1 MPRVIR
7 YPSVFLACGLVAC
20 TPPSTTQPTTQP
32 ASGSTSAQLPPA
44 ISALPPHVLAEAQG
58 KSGRV
63 RVEIRDHLRLLT
75 IDGVVQ
81 GAVPTDPSVSPPGD
95 PVAGLVRAFRPHAAS
110 ALLIGLG
117 TGRTAASLSQN
128 GLSLDV
134 VEIEPAVVAYAKQFF
149 HYQGDAIVDDG
160 LAFAERSER
169 SYDVIVLD
177 ASLGETMADRLV
189 SRDALR
195 TYRSRLAPDGM
206 LVIRLHASPT
216 DSQPGEVLRRAPHR
230 LAHVFGTGVAA
241 EPQNLLLV
249 SADTALS
256 AQDLG
261 GLNVW
266 PLAIPGGHAPVP
278 ASQPSSHD
286 GAPRDLS
293 VLGYVTRAADGTL
306 CLDLPHWEM
315 GAVRYVL
322 TGPHAETLGKQ
333 LSANA
338 RFPTQGDIGSDGDL
352 VGSLHAVLGGG
363 GVKRSDVRFSPLAA
377 SLRGK
382 VRVRAVSHPDD
393 GGGRRGPGQPH
404 HPLLPYGGVLYDLEV
419 ESLDWT
425 LDHSTWLRNQVTLR
439 ASLDRCVRAF
449 TTGRLTDG
457 VADLEGHRDALFVA
471 LGKPPVPVPVLQE
484 ASSLLGRVRHEVG
497 PGPSGDLDTGAACDR
512 IATKIP
518 ADGVDARWQSLR
530 EALLSCAMQRYGRVA
545 QGKGDDARR
554 AAGRILGLLETEDV
568 KGNPDSIRKRFP
580 DVTATADP
588 LPPAAH

>member
-1 MPRVIR
+1 
-7 YPSVFLACGLVAC
+7 
-20 TPPSTTQPTTQP
+20 
-32 ASGSTSAQLPPA
+32 
-44 ISALPPHVLAEAQG
+44 
-58 KSGRV
+58 
-63 RVEIRDHLRLLT
+63 
-75 IDGVVQ
+75 
-81 GAVPTDPSVSPPGD
+81 
-95 PVAGLVRAFRPHAAS
+95 
-110 ALLIGLG
+110 LLIGLG
-117 TGRTAASLSQN
+117 TGRTADSLSQN

-160 LAFAERSER
+160 LAFAQRSER
-169 SYDVIVLD
+169 TYDVIVLD
-177 ASLGETMADRLV
+177 ASLGATMADRLV
-189 SRDALR
+189 SHDALR
-195 TYRSRLAPDGM
+195 TYRSSLAPDGM

-216 DSQPGEVLRRAPHR
+216 ASQPVDVLRRAPHR
-230 LAHVFGTGVAA
+230 LAHVFGSGVGA
-241 EPQNLLLV
+241 EPQSLLLV

-286 GAPRDLS
+286 GAPRELS

-322 TGPHAETLGKQ
+322 TGPHAEILGKR
-333 LSANA
+333 LSTNA

-393 GGGRRGPGQPH
+393 GGGRRGPGHFPH

-425 LDHSTWLRNQVTLR
+425 LDHATWLRSQAALR
-439 ASLDRCVRAF
+439 APLDRCARAF
-449 TTGRLTDG
+449 RAGRLTDG
-457 VADLEGHRDALFVA
+457 VADLEAHRDALFVA
-471 LGKPPVPVPVLQE
+471 LGKPSVPVPVLQE
-484 ASSLLGRVRHEVG
+484 ATSLLGRVRHEVG
-497 PGPSGDLDTGAACDR
+497 TAPSGDLDTGAACDR
-512 IATKIP
+512 IATKVP
-518 ADGVDARWQSLR
+518 ADGVDARWQALR
-530 EALLSCAMQRYGRVA
+530 DALLSCAMQRYGRVA

-554 AAGRILGLLETEDV
+554 AAGRLLGLLETEDV
-568 KGNPDSIRKRFP
+568 TGNPDSIRKRFP
-580 DVTATADP
+580 DVTAIADP
-588 LPPAAH
+588 LPPAGP

>member
-1 MPRVIR
+1 
-7 YPSVFLACGLVAC
+7 
-20 TPPSTTQPTTQP
+20 
-32 ASGSTSAQLPPA
+32 
-44 ISALPPHVLAEAQG
+44 
-58 KSGRV
+58 
-63 RVEIRDHLRLLT
+63 
-75 IDGVVQ
+75 
-81 GAVPTDPSVSPPGD
+81 
-95 PVAGLVRAFRPHAAS
+95 
-110 ALLIGLG
+110 LLIGLG

-149 HYQGDAIVDDG
+149 HYQGDATVDDG

-169 SYDVIVLD
+169 RYDVVVLD
-177 ASLGETMADRLV
+177 ASLGATMADRLV

-216 DSQPGEVLRRAPHR
+216 ATQPGDVLRRAPHR
-230 LAHVFGTGVAA
+230 LAHVFGSGVGA

-278 ASQPSSHD
+278 ASQPSNQD
-286 GAPRDLS
+286 GTPRELS
-293 VLGYVTRAADGTL
+293 VLGYVTRAPDGTL
-306 CLDLPHWEM
+306 CLDVPHWEM
-315 GAVRYVL
+315 GAVRYVV
-322 TGPHAETLGKQ
+322 TGPHAETLASR

-338 RFPTQGDIGSDGDL
+338 SFPTQGDIGSDGDL

-393 GGGRRGPGQPH
+393 GGGRRGPGQPPRH
-404 HPLLPYGGVLYDLEV
+404 SLLPYGGVLYDLEV

-425 LDHSTWLRNQVTLR
+425 LDHGTWMRNQASLR
-439 ASLDRCVRAF
+439 ASLDRCARAF
-449 TTGRLTDG
+449 AAGRLADG
-457 VADLEGHRDALFVA
+457 VSDLEAHREALFVA
-471 LGKPPVPVPVLQE
+471 LGKPSVPVPVLQE
-484 ASSLLGRVRHEVG
+484 ASNLLGRVRQEIG
-497 PGPSGDLDTGAACDR
+497 PGTSGDLDTGAACDR
-512 IATKIP
+512 IATKIA
-518 ADGVDARWQSLR
+518 ADGVDARWQPLR

-545 QGKGDDARR
+545 QGKGDEARR

-568 KGNPDSIRKRFP
+568 KGNPDSLRKRFP

-588 LPPAAH
+588 LPPAAP